1 MPDIEYTEQD
11 LRDAEARRV
20 ATVAHSAAPV
30 TAATR
35 KRNEIV
41 RALLDQKGWSM
52 TRVAKVL
59 NVSRAYVNKIDKGKR

>member
-1 MPDIEYTEQD
+1 MCDIEYTEQD

-41 RALLDQKGWSM
+41 RALLKQDWSM
-52 TRVAKVL
+52 ERVATVL

>member
-1 MPDIEYTEQD
+1 MSDIEYTEQD

-20 ATVAHSAAPV
+20 AAVED
-30 TAATR
+30 TAMPTR

-52 TRVAKVL
+52 ERVATVL